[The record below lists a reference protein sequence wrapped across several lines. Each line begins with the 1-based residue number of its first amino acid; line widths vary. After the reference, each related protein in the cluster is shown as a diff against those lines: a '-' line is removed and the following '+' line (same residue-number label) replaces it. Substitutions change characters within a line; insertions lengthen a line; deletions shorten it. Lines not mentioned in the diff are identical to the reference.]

1 MHPVSYMI
9 SRLRI
14 LHGSI
19 DIFHVFRAACLQP
32 CVPRPSLFPGGLS
45 EISSLAFF
53 RLLCYNPNRL
63 TECSMRGS
71 ALVLRSIQLLDDED
85 QIARESVFRAE
96 RIPERIDRPMPRIHV
111 RGLSAF
117 CQAADPCPR
126 LVSILPESHFYGMLQ
141 KACLFLYPPVSS
153 GFMAAECVL
162 FLIRNDHA
170 LTGSCPLADI
180 ETISPYFPVSHSF
193 SRKYILP

>member
-9 SRLRI
+9 LRLRT

-19 DIFHVFRAACLQP
+19 DIFHVFHAACLQP

-53 RLLCYNPNRL
+53 HLLCYNPNRL

-71 ALVLRSIQLLDDED
+71 ALMLRSIQLLDDED

-117 CQAADPCPR
+117 C
-126 LVSILPESHFYGMLQ
+126 LKVIFT
-141 KACLFLYPPVSS
+141 ACCRRHALFFIRLFLPDSWQLNAFY
-153 GFMAAECVL
+153 FL
-162 FLIRNDHA
+162 FGTITLSQCPDH
-170 LTGSCPLADI
+170 
-180 ETISPYFPVSHSF
+180 
-193 SRKYILP
+193 